1 MADPSALSERRRQSY
16 LALCSPE
23 ELARHARIR
32 HAETRDHH
40 LLTRALVRTSLSR
53 YSERAPEAWRFVEND
68 HGCPFIEPSQN
79 AQGLQFNV
87 SHTTGLI
94 LCALTQ
100 RRAIGVDVEY
110 EPRKSRITQIADR
123 FFAPP
128 EVEALERLP
137 DARHRERFFTYWTLK
152 ESYIKA
158 RGMGL
163 AIPLSAF
170 WFDVDRP
177 GEIHFE
183 TAPSLEDPA
192 EQWAFRRLRSG
203 SDHPIALAI
212 AAPKESDIAL
222 RTFRV
227 EPLGGHEEV
236 RMEILAR
243 SL

>member
-100 RRAIGVDVEY
+100 RRAIGVDV
-110 EPRKSRITQIADR
+110 RAL
-123 FFAPP
+123 APP
-128 EVEALERLP
+128 VP
-137 DARHRERFFTYWTLK
+137 DADALFHFK
-152 ESYIKA
+152 SH
-158 RGMGL
+158 
-163 AIPLSAF
+163 PLS
-170 WFDVDRP
+170 DRAVVVP
-177 GEIHFE
+177 RRG
-183 TAPSLEDPA
+183 AP
-192 EQWAFRRLRSG
+192 RS
-203 SDHPIALAI
+203 
-212 AAPKESDIAL
+212 AP
-222 RTFRV
+222 
-227 EPLGGHEEV
+227 
-236 RMEILAR
+236 
-243 SL
+243 